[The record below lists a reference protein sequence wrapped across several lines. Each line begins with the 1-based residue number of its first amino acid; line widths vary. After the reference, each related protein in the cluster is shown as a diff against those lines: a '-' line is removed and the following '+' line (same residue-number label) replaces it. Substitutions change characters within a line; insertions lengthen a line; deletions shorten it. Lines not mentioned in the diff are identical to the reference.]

1 MTPQR
6 SITSQNTFPAVKI
19 DFGGYLPDCM
29 LIYPLSAVISEEGSL
44 YNEADTL
51 IFSFEADFRAYFALI
66 T

>member
-1 MTPQR
+1 
-6 SITSQNTFPAVKI
+6 
-19 DFGGYLPDCM
+19 M

-51 IFSFEADFRAYFALI
+51 IFSLEADFRAYFALI

>member
-1 MTPQR
+1 
-6 SITSQNTFPAVKI
+6 
-19 DFGGYLPDCM
+19 M